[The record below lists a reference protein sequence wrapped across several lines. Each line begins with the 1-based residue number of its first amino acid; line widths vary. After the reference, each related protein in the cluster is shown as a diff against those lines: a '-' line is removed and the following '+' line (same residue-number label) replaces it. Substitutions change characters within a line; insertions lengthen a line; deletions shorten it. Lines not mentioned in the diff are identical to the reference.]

1 MMLRQSHRSSKQCC
15 FTINRIRGG
24 GEKSCIKSS
33 STIFRPSSSNVVK
46 SLTRFPHHVGG
57 ESRIH
62 HFSSNTLAAK
72 DYQPSLSKVPDYLI
86 PPAYR
91 KRNPDE
97 DDKRERGRNSERNGT
112 RSRSR
117 RYSRSG
123 GRQNRNNNSSN
134 IHNNVR
140 ASRKSKHRRKST
152 GIFRHSPNRSRDSAA
167 KNVDITDLKQLQT
180 DLATKMNTYHDR
192 LGEISFLN
200 FGAYADKNDKEEDS
214 YFFASSN
221 NSGQNDDNLKAHY
234 NDVTVADLHATEDL
248 YKEIA
253 SDLHNLIIGF
263 TAIAETACN
272 AHLSQSRETDDGETE
287 SDSTEAMYTH
297 YIDSVMKAERFLEAF
312 ETLHRN
318 RIGAILKAKTNFERM
333 KQAEE
338 EKNVNTLGKISSF
351 LGDVFLL
358 KDSNKHSAFDES
370 WKRADGK
377 TELSDDDDHNNVH
390 EQDELQVDTNYRSN
404 NTLCVEQMIQTNQLA
419 YCFGVDK
426 KVESVQRSN
435 RLLNRW
441 ISANYLSLN
450 NVASGNTTETFMD
463 ENKDE
468 DSSVVRKLFHTVM
481 RQNVDLWTVEG
492 VNQAEELLQQ
502 MHSLQ
507 KSGRIQ
513 CALDVDAYNIVL
525 LGLCNLCRALSSKN
539 PENDKPT
546 RNTKRKDRSRRKFV
560 LEGAERLLSQLNES
574 HDMNI
579 NPNTLSL
586 NLALNVLAKAGR
598 DGDSELC
605 KTANSLLLKTI
616 GEENYRSVVGI
627 NEQSEVDEPT
637 EDVLKNSEA
646 VTKTYVEPNMDTYH
660 WLVDIYSSTNDPA
673 YVKLA
678 LSLLRKMI
686 QHRLEEQ
693 STASFAPS
701 TGTYNNVLRALAKH
715 GNLEDKLVSEDKL
728 TEIRTEVAKEATSF
742 LDSMI
747 RYETSYPTRVTFIF
761 LLQLWARTGSQ
772 EAGEY
777 ADQILSR
784 METVSLY
791 QRDLKPFSNVYLLA
805 LECWHTATQAGYPN
819 AAERAFRI
827 VQIMEGKSGEDL
839 ISDDKE
845 VTDDEIEGIFVSK
858 RIYPMM
864 IKICAA
870 AQDKRDTPRSM
881 AIAFDMLK
889 KMEDNE
895 LKPGLNVF
903 EMLYASVQNFLQQ
916 HPGEEANDL
925 LQKVF
930 VPASRHGVKPTELKC
945 RTYLSEQRN
954 RA

>member
-24 GEKSCIKSS
+24 EKSCIISS
-33 STIFRPSSSNVVK
+33 STAFRSNSSNVV
-46 SLTRFPHHVGG
+46 SLARFPHHAIGV
-57 ESRIH
+57 EHRIH
-62 HFSSNTLAAK
+62 YFSSNTLAAK

-97 DDKRERGRNSERNGT
+97 DDKRERGRNSERNGA

-134 IHNNVR
+134 IHNNIR
-140 ASRKSKHRRKST
+140 PSRKSRNRRKST
-152 GIFRHSPNRSRDSAA
+152 GVFRHHSPNRSRDAA
-167 KNVDITDLKQLQT
+167 VKNVDITDLKQLQT
-180 DLATKMNTYHDR
+180 DLAAKMNTYHDR

-200 FGAYADKNDKEEDS
+200 FGAYADKKDKEEETAQSVAASTS
-214 YFFASSN
+214 YFFASSH
-221 NSGQNDDNLKAHY
+221 NSGQDDDNSKAHY
-234 NDVTVADLHATEDL
+234 NDVTVADLYATKDL

-253 SDLHNLIIGF
+253 SDLYNLIIGF

-272 AHLSQSRETDDGETE
+272 AQLSQSRETDDGETE
-287 SDSTEAMYTH
+287 SNSTEAMYTH

-318 RIGAILKAKTNFERM
+318 RICAISKARANLERAN
-333 KQAEE
+333 QAEE

-358 KDSNKHSAFDES
+358 KDSNEHSAFDES

-377 TELSDDDDHNNVH
+377 TALSDVNGHNVH
-390 EQDELQVDTNYRSN
+390 EQDELKVDTNYRSN
-404 NTLCVEQMIQTNQLA
+404 NTLCVEQMIQINQLA

-441 ISANYLSLN
+441 ISTNYLSLT

-481 RQNVDLWTVEG
+481 RQNVDLWSVEG
-492 VNQAEELLQQ
+492 VTQAEELLQQ
-502 MHSLQ
+502 MHLLQ
-507 KSGRIQ
+507 KSGRIK

-539 PENDKPT
+539 LENHTST
-546 RNTKRKDRSRRKFV
+546 RNTKRKDRPRRKFV

-605 KTANSLLLKTI
+605 KTANALLLKTI
-616 GEENYRSVVGI
+616 GEENYRSVVAI
-627 NEQSEVDEPT
+627 NEQPDVDEPT
-637 EDVLKNSEA
+637 KDSLKNSEV

-660 WLVDIYSSTNDPA
+660 WLVDIYSSTNDPV
-673 YVKLA
+673 YVKQA

-701 TGTYNNVLRALAKH
+701 TGTYNNILRALAKH
-715 GNLEDKLVSEDKL
+715 GHLEDKLVSEEKL
-728 TEIRTEVAKEATSF
+728 TGIRTKVAKEATSF

-747 RYETSYPTRVTFIF
+747 RYETSHPTRVTFIF
-761 LLQLWARTGSQ
+761 LLQLWVRTGSQ

-805 LECWHTATQAGYPN
+805 LECWHTAAQAGYPN
-819 AAERAFRI
+819 AAERASRI

-845 VTDDEIEGIFVSK
+845 DTDDEIEGIFVNK
-858 RIYPMM
+858 RIYPLM

-903 EMLYASVQNFLQQ
+903 EMLYTSVQNFLQQ

-945 RTYLSEQRN
+945 RT
-954 RA
+954 

>member
-1 MMLRQSHRSSKQCC
+1 M
-15 FTINRIRGG
+15 
-24 GEKSCIKSS
+24 
-33 STIFRPSSSNVVK
+33 K
-46 SLTRFPHHVGG
+46 SLARFPHHVGG
-57 ESRIH
+57 ENRIH
-62 HFSSNTLAAK
+62 YFSSNTLAAK

-97 DDKRERGRNSERNGT
+97 DDRERRGRNSERNGT

-123 GRQNRNNNSSN
+123 GRQNRNNNNSN
-134 IHNNVR
+134 IHNNAR

-152 GIFRHSPNRSRDSAA
+152 GVFRHSPNRSRDAA
-167 KNVDITDLKQLQT
+167 VKNVDITDLKQLQT
-180 DLATKMNTYHDR
+180 DLAAKMNTYNDR
-192 LGEISFLN
+192 LGELSFLN
-200 FGAYADKNDKEEDS
+200 FGAYADKNDKEEETTQRVAASNS
-214 YFFASSN
+214 YFLASSN
-221 NSGQNDDNLKAHY
+221 NSGQNDDDNLKAHY

-272 AHLSQSRETDDGETE
+272 AQLSQSRETDDGETE

-312 ETLHRN
+312 ETIHRN
-318 RIGAILKAKTNFERM
+318 RMGAIVKARTNFERM

-377 TELSDDDDHNNVH
+377 LSSDHNGH

-404 NTLCVEQMIQTNQLA
+404 NTLCVEQMIQINQLA

-450 NVASGNTTETFMD
+450 NVASENTTETFMD

-468 DSSVVRKLFHTVM
+468 DSLVVRKLFHTVM

-507 KSGRIQ
+507 QSGRIK

-525 LGLCNLCRALSSKN
+525 LGLCNLCRALSSN
-539 PENDKPT
+539 PE
-546 RNTKRKDRSRRKFV
+546 KRKDRPRRKFV

-574 HDMNI
+574 YDMNI

-598 DGDSELC
+598 DGDPELC

-627 NEQSEVDEPT
+627 NERLDVDEPT
-637 EDVLKNSEA
+637 ESVLKNSEA
-646 VTKTYVEPNMDTYH
+646 ATKTYVEPNLDTYH

-715 GNLEDKLVSEDKL
+715 GHLEDKLVSEDKL

-761 LLQLWARTGSQ
+761 LLQLWVRTGSQ

-791 QRDLKPFSNVYLLA
+791 QRDLKPFSNAYLLA
-805 LECWHTATQAGYPN
+805 LECWHTAAQAGYPN

-945 RTYLSEQRN
+945 RTHLSEQRN